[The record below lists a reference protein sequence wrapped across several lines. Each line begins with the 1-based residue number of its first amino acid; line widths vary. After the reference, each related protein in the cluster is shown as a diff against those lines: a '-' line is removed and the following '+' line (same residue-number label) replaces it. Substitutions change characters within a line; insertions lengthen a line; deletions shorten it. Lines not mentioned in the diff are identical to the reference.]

1 MEISSKEAGGVKHN
15 ETTGLPGKSPRE
27 GKTKTYLDKPSLWLK
42 RIILMEHENVFLFE
56 YGLIVPAVLKCLFR
70 HNLCRRL
77 IFAPI
82 KDFLDVYNVEQPGQ
96 T

>member
-1 MEISSKEAGGVKHN
+1 MIFFLNLDLSYRRHQNVYFDIICADVVYH
-15 ETTGLPGKSPRE
+15 LQKSYP
-27 GKTKTYLDKPSLWLK
+27 YL
-42 RIILMEHENVFLFE
+42 F
-56 YGLIVPAVLKCLFR
+56 
-70 HNLCRRL
+70 